1 LEGLPPRLR
10 WFILRVAT
18 AGSLAVA
25 AVVLLEPG
33 RWDRAAWPGL
43 AALLVLTA
51 ASELVGLRLPHRDAV
66 EMINLF
72 EGMVVV
78 NIALLPPGQA
88 VAVSLAG
95 FLAAQLCQR
104 RAPVKIAF
112 NLGMYGLALAPAI
125 GLYHLIAGDT
135 GLLGGRG
142 MAAMAAGVAAFTLV
156 NLLLMSQ
163 LLAVLEDRPAWEMVQ
178 ESSKLSVLTY
188 LGNSAVGLI
197 AVVLYLR
204 EPVAL
209 PAVLL
214 PAATLWL
221 AYRATERQIAE
232 RDRFQHLY
240 EVGQAFA
247 SSLVLEEVLPNVLP
261 KVARLFGAEE
271 AHLLFAQGTSQPF
284 GAIHGPGGFRFG
296 PAGEAD
302 LAALRLLERRPGMPD
317 AHAAGLPELQRARM
331 RRRYPTGVPGEGPG
345 PVVGRPGQA
354 PAGWREVLVAPL
366 VAQGRHLGVIVLG
379 NLDRPGTRVTGGMKL
394 GRQDLQLL
402 SPLASGL
409 AVTLGNATQVAQIK
423 EEKSTLEQIL
433 GLSSDGILLLDGK
446 GRVRVWNQAMERITG
461 VPAEEAVGLAYNE
474 WLAGLDHDGKPV
486 RLEDLL
492 AAATPANPRASCEVQ
507 VRTSE
512 GLERWLR
519 CNHSLL
525 YEGGEWTTDVVIVHD
540 VTRIR
545 QAERAKTDF
554 VATVSHELRTP
565 ITPIKGYVEILQA
578 RGPNLTEDKRQDMLR
593 IIAERADHL
602 ARLVEDLLLAS
613 RISSGPSGSAVVGM
627 QRECTDLTEAAR
639 RAAADWLRGPDSR
652 LELDLPDGPLEVFAD
667 PLRLVQVL
675 ANLISNAHKYSPAT
689 QPVRLRVWR
698 DDGWAK
704 AAVADR
710 GRGIPRDEL
719 DRVFE
724 KFHRVEDPMTM
735 TTGGTGLGL
744 YIARELARAM
754 GGEIEASS
762 APRRGST
769 FTVRLPLARRP
780 DAAEDPGAG
789 GRDRAEDGP
798 AGGSGAR
805 RAADPL
811 CRCS

>member
-1 LEGLPPRLR
+1 VGGLPPRLR
-10 WFILRVAT
+10 WFIVRVAT
-18 AGSLAVA
+18 VGFLAAV

-33 RWDRAAWPGL
+33 GRDRSVWPRL
-43 AALLVLTA
+43 AVLLVLTA
-51 ASELVGLRLPHRDAV
+51 ASEVAGLRLPHRGAL
-66 EMINLF
+66 EMLNLY
-72 EGMVVV
+72 EGMVVA
-78 NIALLPPGQA
+78 NIALLPAGQA
-88 VAVSLAG
+88 IAVSLAG
-95 FLAAQLCQR
+95 LLVAQVVQR
-104 RAPVKIAF
+104 RAPVKAVF
-112 NLGMYGLALAPAI
+112 NLGMYGAALAPAI
-125 GLYHLIAGDT
+125 GLYHLVAADA
-135 GLLGGRG
+135 GLLGVRG
-142 MAAMAAGVAAFTLV
+142 MTAMALGVAVFALV
-156 NLLLMSQ
+156 NLLLISQ
-163 LLAVLEDRPAWEMVQ
+163 LLAVLEDRPVWDVVQ
-178 ESSKLSVLTY
+178 ESSKLSILIF

-197 AVVLYLR
+197 GVVLYLR

-221 AYRATERQIAE
+221 AYRSAERQMQE
-232 RDRFQHLY
+232 RDRFQHQY

-261 KVARLFGAEE
+261 KVARLFGAAE
-271 AHLLFAQGTSQPF
+271 AHLLFAQGTSRPF
-284 GAIHGPGGFRFG
+284 GAIHGPEGFRFG
-296 PAGEAD
+296 PAGHAD
-302 LAALRLLERRPGMPD
+302 LAALGLL
-317 AHAAGLPELQRARM
+317 
-331 RRRYPTGVPGEGPG
+331 GEATG

-354 PAGWREVLVAPL
+354 PAGWRELLVAPL

-379 NLDRPGTRVTGGMKL
+379 NLDGPEAGAGAGMRL

-461 VPAEEAVGLAYNE
+461 VPADEAVGLAYNE
-474 WLAGLDHDGKPV
+474 WLAGLDHDGKLI

-492 AAATPANPRASCEVQ
+492 AAASPASPRASCEVQ
-507 VRTSE
+507 IRTSE

-578 RGPNLTEDKRQDMLR
+578 RGPNLSEDKRQDMLR
-593 IIAERADHL
+593 IIAERAEHL

-613 RISSGPSGSAVVGM
+613 RISSEPGGSAVVGM
-627 QRECTDLTEAAR
+627 QRECTDLADAAR

-652 LELDLPDGPLEVFAD
+652 LELELPDGPLEVDAD

-675 ANLISNAHKYSPAT
+675 ANLISNAHKYSPT
-689 QPVRLRVWR
+689 EQPVRLRVWR
-698 DDGWAK
+698 DNGWAK

-710 GRGIPRDEL
+710 GRGIPREEL

-769 FTVRLPLARRP
+769 FTVRLPMARRA
-780 DAAEDPGAG
+780 DGGEDPGPG
-789 GRDRAEDGP
+789 GRDRSDDGQQASP
-798 AGGSGAR
+798 RAR
-805 RAADPL
+805 RAPDPL

>member
-1 LEGLPPRLR
+1 MGGLPPRLR
-10 WFILRVAT
+10 WFIVPVAA
-18 AGSLAVA
+18 AGVLAAV
-25 AVVLLEPG
+25 AVVLLEP
-33 RWDRAAWPGL
+33 
-43 AALLVLTA
+43 AALA
-51 ASELVGLRLPHRDAV
+51 VG
-66 EMINLF
+66 
-72 EGMVVV
+72 
-78 NIALLPPGQA
+78 
-88 VAVSLAG
+88 VAV
-95 FLAAQLCQR
+95 
-104 RAPVKIAF
+104 
-112 NLGMYGLALAPAI
+112 
-125 GLYHLIAGDT
+125 
-135 GLLGGRG
+135 
-142 MAAMAAGVAAFTLV
+142 FTLV
-156 NLLLMSQ
+156 NLLLISQ
-163 LLAVLEDRPAWEMVQ
+163 LLALLEDRPVWEVVQ
-178 ESSKLSVLTY
+178 ESSKLSTLTF
-188 LGNSAVGLI
+188 LGNAAVGLI
-197 AVVLYLR
+197 GVVLYLR

-221 AYRATERQIAE
+221 ANRLTERQLRE
-232 RDRFQHLY
+232 RDQFQHLY

-247 SSLVLEEVLPNVLP
+247 SSLVLEEALPNVLP

-271 AHLLFAQGTSQPF
+271 AHLLFTQGTSRPF
-284 GAIHGPGGFRFG
+284 GAIHGPDGFRFG
-296 PAGEAD
+296 PAEHAD
-302 LAALRLLERRPGMPD
+302 LVALGLLGD
-317 AHAAGLPELQRARM
+317 SAD
-331 RRRYPTGVPGEGPG
+331 
-345 PVVGRPGQA
+345 PVVARAGQA
-354 PAGWREVLVAPL
+354 PDGWRELLVAPL

-379 NLDRPGTRVTGGMKL
+379 NLSRPDAGTGAGMRL

-433 GLSSDGILLLDGK
+433 GLSSDGILLLDGT

-461 VPAEEAVGLAYNE
+461 VAAEDAVGLAYNE
-474 WLAGLDHDGKPV
+474 WLAGLDHDGKLV

-492 AAATPANPRASCEVQ
+492 AAASPAEPRLASSEVQ
-507 VRTSE
+507 IRTSE

-525 YEGGEWTTDVVIVHD
+525 YEGEEWTTDVVIVHD

-578 RGPNLTEDKRQDMLR
+578 RGPNLSEDRRQDMLR

-613 RISSGPSGSAVVGM
+613 RISSEPGGSAVVDM
-627 QRECTDLTEAAR
+627 QRECTDLAEAVR
-639 RAAADWLRGPDSR
+639 RAAADWLRGPQSR
-652 LELDLPDGPLEVFAD
+652 LELELPEGPLEVDAD

-675 ANLISNAHKYSPAT
+675 ANLISNAHKYSPAE

-698 DDGWAK
+698 DNGWAK

-710 GRGIPRDEL
+710 GRGIPREEL

-735 TTGGTGLGL
+735 TTSGTGLGL
-744 YIARELARAM
+744 YIARELTRAM
-754 GGEIEASS
+754 GGEVEANS

-780 DAAEDPGAG
+780 DGGDDPGSG
-789 GRDRAEDGP
+789 GRDRADDGQQ
-798 AGGSGAR
+798 AGPRAR
-805 RAADPL
+805 RAPDPL
-811 CRCS
+811 SRSS

>member
-1 LEGLPPRLR
+1 VGGLPPRLR
-10 WFILRVAT
+10 WFIALVAT
-18 AGSLAVA
+18 AGFLAVV
-25 AVVLLEPG
+25 AVVLLDPG
-33 RWDRAAWPGL
+33 TWDRSVWPRL

-51 ASELVGLRLPHRDAV
+51 ASEVGGLRLPHRGAL
-66 EMINLF
+66 EMLTLY

-78 NIALLPPGQA
+78 NIALLPAGQA
-88 VAVSLAG
+88 IAVSLAG
-95 FLAAQLCQR
+95 LLLAQVLQR
-104 RAPVKIAF
+104 RAPVKAVF
-112 NLGMYGLALAPAI
+112 NLGMYATALAPAI
-125 GLYHLIAGDT
+125 GLYHLVAGEA
-135 GLLGGRG
+135 GLLGARG
-142 MAAMAAGVAAFTLV
+142 LAAIAVGVAVFALV
-156 NLLLMSQ
+156 NLLLISQ
-163 LLAVLEDRPAWEMVQ
+163 LLALLEDRPVWEVVQ
-178 ESSKLSVLTY
+178 ESSKLSTLIF

-197 AVVLYLR
+197 GVVVYLR
-204 EPVAL
+204 APVVL
-209 PAVLL
+209 PAVGL
-214 PAATLWL
+214 PVVTLWL
-221 AYRATERQIAE
+221 AYRSAGREMQE

-271 AHLLFAQGTSQPF
+271 AHLLFAQGPGRPF
-284 GAIHGPGGFRFG
+284 GAIHGPRGFRFG
-296 PAGEAD
+296 PAGDAD
-302 LAALRLLERRPGMPD
+302 LAALRLL
-317 AHAAGLPELQRARM
+317 
-331 RRRYPTGVPGEGPG
+331 GESMS
-345 PVVGRPGQA
+345 PVVGVAGGA
-354 PAGWREVLVAPL
+354 PSGWREVLVAPL

-379 NLDRPGTRVTGGMKL
+379 NLNGRGRPRPEGITGMRL

-423 EEKSTLEQIL
+423 AEKSTLEQIL

-461 VPAEEAVGLAYNE
+461 VAAEEAVGLAYNE
-474 WLAGLDHDGKPV
+474 WLAGPDHDGRLV

-492 AAATPANPRASCEVQ
+492 AETGPGNPRASCEVR

-545 QAERAKTDF
+545 QTERAKADF

-565 ITPIKGYVEILQA
+565 ITPIKGYVELLQA
-578 RGPNLTEDKRQDMLR
+578 RGARMTEEKRQDMLK
-593 IIAERADHL
+593 IIAERAEHL

-613 RISSGPSGSAVVGM
+613 RISSERGGSAVPGLR
-627 QRECTDLTEAAR
+627 RECTDLADAAR
-639 RAAADWLRGPDSR
+639 RAATDWLRRPDSR
-652 LELDLPDGPLEVFAD
+652 LELELPDRPLEVDAD

-675 ANLISNAHKYSPAT
+675 DNLLSNAHKYSPADR
-689 QPVRLRVWR
+689 PVRLRVWR

-704 AAVADR
+704 AAVVDR
-710 GRGIPRDEL
+710 GRGIPREEL
-719 DRVFE
+719 DRIFE

-744 YIARELARAM
+744 YIARELTRAM
-754 GGEIEASS
+754 GGEIEAAS
-762 APRRGST
+762 APRRGAT
-769 FTVRLPLARRP
+769 FTVRLPLATAHEP
-780 DAAEDPGAG
+780 PPQPHTDEHSAAAKPG
-789 GRDRAEDGP
+789 RTRAT
-798 AGGSGAR
+798 
-805 RAADPL
+805 DPL
-811 CRCS
+811 VRSS

>member
-1 LEGLPPRLR
+1 MTLRGLPPRLR
-10 WFILRVAT
+10 WFIVLVAT
-18 AGSLAVA
+18 AGLLASV

-33 RWDRAAWPGL
+33 SWDRSVWPRL

-51 ASELVGLRLPHRDAV
+51 ASEIAGLRLPHRGAL
-66 EMINLF
+66 EMLNLY
-72 EGMVVV
+72 EGMVVA
-78 NIALLPPGQA
+78 NIALLPAGQA
-88 VAVSLAG
+88 IAVSLG
-95 FLAAQLCQR
+95 GLLVAQVVQR
-104 RAPVKIAF
+104 RAPVKAVF
-112 NLGMYGLALAPAI
+112 NLGMYAVALAPAI
-125 GLYHLIAGDT
+125 GVYHLVAG
-135 GLLGGRG
+135 GSGPLGGRA
-142 MAAMAAGVAAFTLV
+142 MVAMAVGVGVFTLV
-156 NLLLMSQ
+156 NLLLISK
-163 LLAVLEDRPAWEMVQ
+163 LLAVLEDRPVRDVVQ
-178 ESSKLSVLTY
+178 ESSKLSTLTF

-197 AVVLYLR
+197 GVVLYLR
-204 EPVAL
+204 EPMAL

-221 AYRATERQIAE
+221 AYRLAERQMRE
-232 RDRFQHLY
+232 RDQFQHLY

-271 AHLLFAQGTSQPF
+271 AHLLFAQGAGRPF
-284 GAIHGPGGFRFG
+284 GAIHGPDGFRFG
-296 PAGEAD
+296 PADPAD
-302 LAALRLLERRPGMPD
+302 LAALALL
-317 AHAAGLPELQRARM
+317 
-331 RRRYPTGVPGEGPG
+331 GEGNG
-345 PVVGRPGQA
+345 PVVGRLGQA
-354 PAGWREVLVAPL
+354 PDGWRELLVAPL

-379 NLDRPGTRVTGGMKL
+379 NLRDDRRAEAGAGMRL

-461 VPAEEAVGLAYNE
+461 VPDDDAVGLPYNE
-474 WLAGLDHDGKPV
+474 LLAGLDHDGKLV

-492 AAATPANPRASCEVQ
+492 AAATPAGPRASAEVQ
-507 VRTSE
+507 IRTSE

-578 RGPNLTEDKRQDMLR
+578 RGPNLSEDKRQDMLR
-593 IIAERADHL
+593 IVAERADHL

-613 RISSGPSGSAVVGM
+613 RISSEPGGSAVVGM
-627 QRECTDLTEAAR
+627 QRECTDLAEAAR
-639 RAAADWLRGPDSR
+639 RAAADWLRGPESR
-652 LELDLPDGPLEVFAD
+652 LELELPPGPLEVDAD

-675 ANLISNAHKYSPAT
+675 ANLISNAHKYSPT
-689 QPVRLRVWR
+689 DQEVRLRVWR
-698 DDGWAK
+698 DNGWAM

-710 GRGIPRDEL
+710 GRGIPREEL

-744 YIARELARAM
+744 YIARELTRAM
-754 GGEIEASS
+754 GGEIETTS

-769 FTVRLPLARRP
+769 FTVRLPMARSP
-780 DAAEDPGAG
+780 EGGEDAGAG
-789 GRDRAEDGP
+789 GRDRGDDTQPPGTR
-798 AGGSGAR
+798 AR

>member
-1 LEGLPPRLR
+1 MTLRGLPPRLR
-10 WFILRVAT
+10 WFIVLVAT
-18 AGSLAVA
+18 AGLLASV

-33 RWDRAAWPGL
+33 SWDRSVWPRL

-51 ASELVGLRLPHRDAV
+51 ASEIAGLRLPHRGAL
-66 EMINLF
+66 EMLNLY
-72 EGMVVV
+72 EGMVVA
-78 NIALLPPGQA
+78 NIALLPAGQA
-88 VAVSLAG
+88 IAVSLG
-95 FLAAQLCQR
+95 GLLVAQVVQR
-104 RAPVKIAF
+104 RAPVKAVF
-112 NLGMYGLALAPAI
+112 NLGMYAIALAPAI
-125 GLYHLIAGDT
+125 GVYHLVARDSGP
-135 GLLGGRG
+135 LGGRA
-142 MAAMAAGVAAFTLV
+142 MVAMAVGVAVFTLV
-156 NLLLMSQ
+156 NLLLISK
-163 LLAVLEDRPAWEMVQ
+163 LLAVLEDRPVRDVVQ
-178 ESSKLSVLTY
+178 ESSKLSTLTF

-197 AVVLYLR
+197 GVVLYLR
-204 EPVAL
+204 EPMAL

-221 AYRATERQIAE
+221 AYRLAERQMRE
-232 RDRFQHLY
+232 RDQFQHLY

-261 KVARLFGAEE
+261 RVARLFGAEE
-271 AHLLFAQGTSQPF
+271 AHLLFAQGAGRPF
-284 GAIHGPGGFRFG
+284 GAIHGPDGFRFG
-296 PAGEAD
+296 PADPAD
-302 LAALRLLERRPGMPD
+302 LAALALL
-317 AHAAGLPELQRARM
+317 
-331 RRRYPTGVPGEGPG
+331 GEGNG

-354 PAGWREVLVAPL
+354 PDGWRELLVAPL

-379 NLDRPGTRVTGGMKL
+379 NLRSERHAEAGAGMRL

-461 VPAEEAVGLAYNE
+461 VPADDAAGLPYNE
-474 WLAGLDHDGKPV
+474 LLAGLDHDGKLV

-492 AAATPANPRASCEVQ
+492 AAATPAGPRASAEVQ
-507 VRTSE
+507 IRTSE

-525 YEGGEWTTDVVIVHD
+525 YEGGDWTTDVVIVHD

-578 RGPNLTEDKRQDMLR
+578 RGPNLSEDKRQDMLR
-593 IIAERADHL
+593 IVAERADHL

-613 RISSGPSGSAVVGM
+613 RISSEPGGSAVVGM
-627 QRECTDLTEAAR
+627 QRECTDLAEAAR

-652 LELDLPDGPLEVFAD
+652 LELELPPGPLEVDAD

-675 ANLISNAHKYSPAT
+675 ANLISNAHKYSPT
-689 QPVRLRVWR
+689 DQEVRLRVWR
-698 DDGWAK
+698 DNGWAM

-710 GRGIPRDEL
+710 GRGIPREEL

-744 YIARELARAM
+744 YIARELTRAM
-754 GGEIEASS
+754 GGEIEATS

-769 FTVRLPLARRP
+769 FTVRLPMARSREGGD
-780 DAAEDPGAG
+780 DAGAG
-789 GRDRAEDGP
+789 GRDRGDDTQP
-798 AGGSGAR
+798 PKTRAR

>member
-1 LEGLPPRLR
+1 MRGLPPRLR
-10 WFILRVAT
+10 WFIVLVAT
-18 AGSLAVA
+18 AGLLASV

-33 RWDRAAWPGL
+33 SWDRSVWPRL

-51 ASELVGLRLPHRDAV
+51 ASEIAGLRLPHRGAL
-66 EMINLF
+66 EMLNLY
-72 EGMVVV
+72 EGMVVA
-78 NIALLPPGQA
+78 NIALLPAGQA
-88 VAVSLAG
+88 IAVSLG
-95 FLAAQLCQR
+95 GLLVAQVVQR
-104 RAPVKIAF
+104 RAPVKAVF
-112 NLGMYGLALAPAI
+112 NLGMYAVALAPAI
-125 GLYHLIAGDT
+125 GVYHLVAG
-135 GLLGGRG
+135 GSGPLGGRA
-142 MAAMAAGVAAFTLV
+142 MVAMAVGVGVFTLV
-156 NLLLMSQ
+156 NLLLISK
-163 LLAVLEDRPAWEMVQ
+163 LLAVLEDRPVRDVVQ
-178 ESSKLSVLTY
+178 ESSKLSTLTF

-197 AVVLYLR
+197 GVVLYLR
-204 EPVAL
+204 EPMAL

-221 AYRATERQIAE
+221 AYRLAERQMRE
-232 RDRFQHLY
+232 RDQFQHLY

-271 AHLLFAQGTSQPF
+271 AHLLFAQGAGRPF
-284 GAIHGPGGFRFG
+284 GAIHGPDGFRFG
-296 PAGEAD
+296 PADPAA
-302 LAALRLLERRPGMPD
+302 LAALALL
-317 AHAAGLPELQRARM
+317 
-331 RRRYPTGVPGEGPG
+331 GEGNG

-354 PAGWREVLVAPL
+354 PDGWRELLVAPL

-379 NLDRPGTRVTGGMKL
+379 NLRNDRRAEAGAGMRL

-461 VPAEEAVGLAYNE
+461 VPDDDAVGLPYNE
-474 WLAGLDHDGKPV
+474 LLAGLDHDGKLV

-492 AAATPANPRASCEVQ
+492 AAATPAGPRASAEVQ
-507 VRTSE
+507 IRTSE

-525 YEGGEWTTDVVIVHD
+525 YEGGDWTTDVVIVHD

-578 RGPNLTEDKRQDMLR
+578 RGPNLSEDKRQDMLR
-593 IIAERADHL
+593 IVAERADHL

-613 RISSGPSGSAVVGM
+613 RISSEPGGSAVVGM
-627 QRECTDLTEAAR
+627 QRECTDLAEAAR
-639 RAAADWLRGPDSR
+639 RAAADWLRGPESR
-652 LELDLPDGPLEVFAD
+652 LELELPPGPLEVDAD

-675 ANLISNAHKYSPAT
+675 ANLISNAHKYSPT
-689 QPVRLRVWR
+689 DQEVRLRVWR
-698 DDGWAK
+698 DNGWAM

-710 GRGIPRDEL
+710 GRGIPREEL

-744 YIARELARAM
+744 YIARELTRAM
-754 GGEIEASS
+754 GGEIETTS

-769 FTVRLPLARRP
+769 FTVRLPMARSP
-780 DAAEDPGAG
+780 EGGEDAGAG
-789 GRDRAEDGP
+789 GRDRGDDTQPPGTR
-798 AGGSGAR
+798 AR

>member
-1 LEGLPPRLR
+1 LGGLPPRLR
-10 WFILRVAT
+10 WFIALVAT
-18 AGSLAVA
+18 AGFLAVV
-25 AVVLLEPG
+25 AVVLLDPG
-33 RWDRAAWPGL
+33 RWDRTVWPRL
-43 AALLVLTA
+43 AVLLVLTA
-51 ASELVGLRLPHRDAV
+51 ASEVGGLRLPHRGAL
-66 EMINLF
+66 EMLTLY

-78 NIALLPPGQA
+78 NIALLPAGQA
-88 VAVSLAG
+88 IAVSLAG
-95 FLAAQLCQR
+95 LLAAQVAQR
-104 RAPVKIAF
+104 RAPVKAVF
-112 NLGMYGLALAPAI
+112 NLGMYATALAPAI
-125 GLYHLIAGDT
+125 GLYHLVAGQA
-135 GLLGGRG
+135 GLLGARG
-142 MAAMAAGVAAFTLV
+142 LAAIAVGVAVFALV
-156 NLLLMSQ
+156 NLVLISQ
-163 LLAVLEDRPAWEMVQ
+163 LLALLEDRPTWEVVQ
-178 ESSKLSVLTY
+178 ESSKLSTLIF

-197 AVVLYLR
+197 GVVCYLR
-204 EPVAL
+204 EPLVL
-209 PAVLL
+209 PAVGL
-214 PAATLWL
+214 PVVTLWL
-221 AYRATERQIAE
+221 AYRSAGREMQE

-271 AHLLFAQGTSQPF
+271 AHLLFAQGQGGAF
-284 GAIHGPGGFRFG
+284 GAIQSPQGFRFG
-296 PAGEAD
+296 PTGDAD
-302 LAALRLLERRPGMPD
+302 LAALRLLGD
-317 AHAAGLPELQRARM
+317 S
-331 RRRYPTGVPGEGPG
+331 VS
-345 PVVGRPGQA
+345 PVVGVAGQA

-379 NLDRPGTRVTGGMKL
+379 NLDGQAEATATGMRL

-423 EEKSTLEQIL
+423 AEKSTLEQIL

-474 WLAGLDHDGKPV
+474 WLAGPGHDGRLV

-492 AAATPANPRASCEVQ
+492 AEAGPDHPRASCEVR
-507 VRTSE
+507 VRTAE

-545 QAERAKTDF
+545 QTERAKADF

-565 ITPIKGYVEILQA
+565 ITPIKGYVELLQA
-578 RGPNLTEDKRQDMLR
+578 RGPRMTEEKRQDMLK
-593 IIAERADHL
+593 IIAERAEHL

-613 RISSGPSGSAVVGM
+613 RISSERGGSAVPGLR
-627 QRECTDLTEAAR
+627 RECTDLADAAR
-639 RAAADWLRGPDSR
+639 RAATDWLRRPDSR
-652 LELDLPDGPLEVFAD
+652 LEVELPDRPLEVDAD

-675 ANLISNAHKYSPAT
+675 DNLLSNAHKYSPPDRT
-689 QPVRLRVWR
+689 VRLRVWR

-719 DRVFE
+719 DRIFE

-744 YIARELARAM
+744 YIARELTRAM
-754 GGEIEASS
+754 GGEVEAAS

-769 FTVRLPLARRP
+769 FTVRLPLATATEP
-780 DAAEDPGAG
+780 AGQPAPAAAERAGAG
-789 GRDRAEDGP
+789 AGERP
-798 AGGSGAR
+798 AGQRPGRAR
-805 RAADPL
+805 ADDPL

>member
-1 LEGLPPRLR
+1 MTLRGLPPRLR
-10 WFILRVAT
+10 WFIVLVAT
-18 AGSLAVA
+18 AGLLASV

-33 RWDRAAWPGL
+33 SWDRSVWPRL

-51 ASELVGLRLPHRDAV
+51 ASEIAGLRLPHRGAL
-66 EMINLF
+66 EMLNLY
-72 EGMVVV
+72 EGMVVA
-78 NIALLPPGQA
+78 NIALLPAGQA
-88 VAVSLAG
+88 IAVSLG
-95 FLAAQLCQR
+95 GLLVAQVVQR
-104 RAPVKIAF
+104 RAPVKAVF
-112 NLGMYGLALAPAI
+112 NLGMYAIALAPAI
-125 GLYHLIAGDT
+125 GVYHLVARGS
-135 GLLGGRG
+135 GPLGGRA
-142 MAAMAAGVAAFTLV
+142 MVAMAVGVAVFTLV
-156 NLLLMSQ
+156 NLLLISK
-163 LLAVLEDRPAWEMVQ
+163 LLAVLEDRPVRDVVQ
-178 ESSKLSVLTY
+178 ESSKLSTLTF

-197 AVVLYLR
+197 GVVLYLR
-204 EPVAL
+204 EPMAL

-221 AYRATERQIAE
+221 AYRLAERQMRE
-232 RDRFQHLY
+232 RDQFQHLY

-271 AHLLFAQGTSQPF
+271 AHLLFAQGAGRPF
-284 GAIHGPGGFRFG
+284 GAIHGPDGFRFG
-296 PAGEAD
+296 PADPAD
-302 LAALRLLERRPGMPD
+302 LAALALL
-317 AHAAGLPELQRARM
+317 
-331 RRRYPTGVPGEGPG
+331 GEGNG

-354 PAGWREVLVAPL
+354 PEGWRELLVAPL

-379 NLDRPGTRVTGGMKL
+379 NLRSDRHAEAGAGMRL

-461 VPAEEAVGLAYNE
+461 VPGDDAVGLPYNE
-474 WLAGLDHDGKPV
+474 LLAGLDHDGKLI

-492 AAATPANPRASCEVQ
+492 AAATPAGPRASAEVQ
-507 VRTSE
+507 IRTSE

-578 RGPNLTEDKRQDMLR
+578 RGPNLSEDKRQDMLR
-593 IIAERADHL
+593 IVAERADHL

-613 RISSGPSGSAVVGM
+613 RISSEPGGSAVVGM
-627 QRECTDLTEAAR
+627 QRECTDLAEAAR

-652 LELDLPDGPLEVFAD
+652 LELELPPGPLEVDAD

-675 ANLISNAHKYSPAT
+675 ANLISNAHKYSPT
-689 QPVRLRVWR
+689 DQEVRLRVWR
-698 DDGWAK
+698 DNGWAM

-710 GRGIPRDEL
+710 GRGIPREEL

-744 YIARELARAM
+744 YIARELTRAM
-754 GGEIEASS
+754 GGEIEATS

-769 FTVRLPLARRP
+769 FTVRLPMARSREGGE
-780 DAAEDPGAG
+780 DAGA
-789 GRDRAEDGP
+789 GRDRGDDTQPPGTR
-798 AGGSGAR
+798 AR

>member
-10 WFILRVAT
+10 WFILRVAA
-18 AGSLAVA
+18 AGFLAAAAVA
-25 AVVLLEPG
+25 LLEPG
-33 RWDRAAWPGL
+33 RWDRAAWPVL

-51 ASELVGLRLPHRDAV
+51 ASELVGLRLPHRDAI
-66 EMINLF
+66 EMLNLY
-72 EGMVVV
+72 EAMVVA
-78 NIALLPPGQA
+78 NIALLPAGQA
-88 VAVSLAG
+88 IAVSLAG
-95 FLAAQLCQR
+95 LLLAQVGQR
-104 RAPVKIAF
+104 RAPVKAVF
-112 NLGMYGLALAPAI
+112 NLGMYGAALAPAI
-125 GLYHLIAGDT
+125 GLYHLIAGDA
-135 GLLGGRG
+135 GLLGARG
-142 MAAMAAGVAAFTLV
+142 MAAMAAGVAVFTLV
-156 NLLLMSQ
+156 NLLLISQ
-163 LLAVLEDRPAWEMVQ
+163 LLAMLEDRPVWEVVQ
-178 ESSKLSVLTY
+178 QAVKLSTLTY

-197 AVVLYLR
+197 GVVLWLR

-209 PAVLL
+209 PVVLL

-221 AYRATERQIAE
+221 AYRSTERQMQE

-247 SSLVLEEVLPNVLP
+247 SSLVLEEVLPSVLP

-271 AHLLFAQGTSQPF
+271 AHLLFAHGAGQPF
-284 GAIHGPGGFRFG
+284 GAIHGPGGFRVG
-296 PAGEAD
+296 PAGQAD
-302 LAALRLLERRPGMPD
+302 LAALGLLGD
-317 AHAAGLPELQRARM
+317 G
-331 RRRYPTGVPGEGPG
+331 TG

-379 NLDRPGTRVTGGMKL
+379 NLDGPGTGAGMRL

-461 VPAEEAVGLAYNE
+461 VAADEAVGLPYNE
-474 WLAGLDHDGKPV
+474 WLAGLDHDGKLV

-492 AAATPANPRASCEVQ
+492 AAATPANPRASAEVQ
-507 VRTSE
+507 IHTSE

-540 VTRIR
+540 VTRLR

-578 RGPNLTEDKRQDMLR
+578 RGPNLTEEKRQDMLR

-613 RISSGPSGSAVVGM
+613 RISSEPGASAVVGM
-627 QRECTDLTEAAR
+627 RRECTDLTEAAR
-639 RAAADWLRGPDSR
+639 RAAADWLRAPDSR
-652 LELDLPDGPLEVFAD
+652 LELELPPGPLEVDAD

-675 ANLISNAHKYSPAT
+675 ANLISNAHKYSPAE

-698 DDGWAK
+698 DNGWAL

-710 GRGIPRDEL
+710 GRGIPREEL

-780 DAAEDPGAG
+780 DGAEDPGTA
-789 GRDRAEDGP
+789 GRDRPEDSP
-798 AGGSGAR
+798 SAGSRVR

-811 CRCS
+811 SRCS

>member
-1 LEGLPPRLR
+1 MTLRGLPPRLR
-10 WFILRVAT
+10 WFIVLVAT
-18 AGSLAVA
+18 AGLLASV

-33 RWDRAAWPGL
+33 SWDRSVWPRL

-51 ASELVGLRLPHRDAV
+51 ASEIAGLRLPHRGAL
-66 EMINLF
+66 EMLNLY
-72 EGMVVV
+72 EGMVVA
-78 NIALLPPGQA
+78 NIALLPAGQA
-88 VAVSLAG
+88 IAVSLG
-95 FLAAQLCQR
+95 GLLVAQVVQR
-104 RAPVKIAF
+104 RAPVKAVF
-112 NLGMYGLALAPAI
+112 NLGMYAIALAPAI
-125 GLYHLIAGDT
+125 GVYHLVARGS
-135 GLLGGRG
+135 GPLGGRA
-142 MAAMAAGVAAFTLV
+142 MVAMAVGVAVFTLV
-156 NLLLMSQ
+156 NLLLISK
-163 LLAVLEDRPAWEMVQ
+163 LLAVLEDRPVRDVVQ
-178 ESSKLSVLTY
+178 ESSKLSTLTF

-197 AVVLYLR
+197 GVVLYLR
-204 EPVAL
+204 EPMAV

-221 AYRATERQIAE
+221 AYRLAERQMRE
-232 RDRFQHLY
+232 RDQFQHLY

-271 AHLLFAQGTSQPF
+271 AHLLFAQGAGRPF
-284 GAIHGPGGFRFG
+284 GAIHGPDGFRFG
-296 PAGEAD
+296 PADPAD
-302 LAALRLLERRPGMPD
+302 LAALALL
-317 AHAAGLPELQRARM
+317 
-331 RRRYPTGVPGEGPG
+331 GEGNG

-354 PAGWREVLVAPL
+354 PEGWRELLVAPL

-379 NLDRPGTRVTGGMKL
+379 NLRSDRHAEAGAGMRL

-461 VPAEEAVGLAYNE
+461 VPGDDAVGLPYNE
-474 WLAGLDHDGKPV
+474 LLAGLDHDGKLI

-492 AAATPANPRASCEVQ
+492 AAATPAGPRASAEVQ
-507 VRTSE
+507 IRTSE

-578 RGPNLTEDKRQDMLR
+578 RGPNLSEDKRQDMLR
-593 IIAERADHL
+593 IVAERADHL

-613 RISSGPSGSAVVGM
+613 RISSEPGGSAVVGM
-627 QRECTDLTEAAR
+627 QRECTDLAEAAR
-639 RAAADWLRGPDSR
+639 RAAADWLRGPESR
-652 LELDLPDGPLEVFAD
+652 LELELPPGPLEVDAD

-675 ANLISNAHKYSPAT
+675 ANLISNAHKYSPT
-689 QPVRLRVWR
+689 DQEVRLRVWR
-698 DDGWAK
+698 DNGWAM

-710 GRGIPRDEL
+710 GRGIPREEL

-744 YIARELARAM
+744 YIARELTRAM
-754 GGEIEASS
+754 GGEIEATS

-769 FTVRLPLARRP
+769 FTVRLPMARGREGGE
-780 DAAEDPGAG
+780 DAGAG
-789 GRDRAEDGP
+789 GRDRSDDTQPPGTR
-798 AGGSGAR
+798 AR

>member
-1 LEGLPPRLR
+1 MTLRGLPPRLR
-10 WFILRVAT
+10 WFIVLVAT
-18 AGSLAVA
+18 AGLLASV

-33 RWDRAAWPGL
+33 SWDRSVWPRL

-51 ASELVGLRLPHRDAV
+51 ASEIAGLRLPHRGAL
-66 EMINLF
+66 EMLNLY
-72 EGMVVV
+72 EGMVVA
-78 NIALLPPGQA
+78 NIALLPAGQA
-88 VAVSLAG
+88 IAVSLG
-95 FLAAQLCQR
+95 GLLVAQVVQR
-104 RAPVKIAF
+104 RAPVKAVF
-112 NLGMYGLALAPAI
+112 NLGMYACALAPAI
-125 GLYHLIAGDT
+125 GLYHLVAGGA
-135 GLLGGRG
+135 GLLSARG
-142 MAAMAAGVAAFTLV
+142 MTAMAVGVATFALI
-156 NLLLMSQ
+156 NLLLISK
-163 LLAVLEDRPAWEMVQ
+163 LLAVLEDRPAWDVVQ
-178 ESSKLSVLTY
+178 ESSKLSILIF

-197 AVVLYLR
+197 GVVLWLR

-221 AYRATERQIAE
+221 AYRSAERQMQE

-261 KVARLFGAEE
+261 RVARLFGAEE
-271 AHLLFAQGTSQPF
+271 AHLLFAQGAGRPF
-284 GAIHGPGGFRFG
+284 GAIHGPDGFRFG
-296 PAGEAD
+296 PADPAD
-302 LAALRLLERRPGMPD
+302 LAALALLGQG
-317 AHAAGLPELQRARM
+317 A
-331 RRRYPTGVPGEGPG
+331 G

-354 PAGWREVLVAPL
+354 PDGWRELLVAPL

-379 NLDRPGTRVTGGMKL
+379 NLRRDRHAEAGAGMRL

-461 VPAEEAVGLAYNE
+461 VPADDAVGLPYNE
-474 WLAGLDHDGKPV
+474 LLAGLDHDGKLV

-492 AAATPANPRASCEVQ
+492 AAATPAGPRASAEVQ
-507 VRTSE
+507 IRTSE

-578 RGPNLTEDKRQDMLR
+578 RGPNLSEDKRQDMLR
-593 IIAERADHL
+593 IVAERADHL

-613 RISSGPSGSAVVGM
+613 RISSEPGGSAVVGM
-627 QRECTDLTEAAR
+627 QRECTDLAEAAR
-639 RAAADWLRGPDSR
+639 RAAADWLRGPESR
-652 LELDLPDGPLEVFAD
+652 LELELPPGPLEVDAD

-675 ANLISNAHKYSPAT
+675 ANLISNAHKYSPT
-689 QPVRLRVWR
+689 DQEVRLRVWR
-698 DDGWAK
+698 DNGWAM

-710 GRGIPRDEL
+710 GRGIPREEL

-744 YIARELARAM
+744 YIARELTRAM
-754 GGEIEASS
+754 GGEIETTS

-769 FTVRLPLARRP
+769 FTVRLPMARSREG
-780 DAAEDPGAG
+780 DENAGTG
-789 GRDRAEDGP
+789 GRERGDDAQPPVPR
-798 AGGSGAR
+798 AR

>member
-1 LEGLPPRLR
+1 MTLRGLPPRLR
-10 WFILRVAT
+10 WFIALVAT
-18 AGSLAVA
+18 AGFLASA
-25 AVVLLEPG
+25 AVVVLDPG
-33 RWDRAAWPGL
+33 GWDRSVWPTL
-43 AALLVLTA
+43 AVLLVLTA
-51 ASELVGLRLPHRDAV
+51 ASEVAGLRLPHRGAL
-66 EMINLF
+66 EMLNLY
-72 EGMVVV
+72 EGMVVA
-78 NIALLPPGQA
+78 NIALLPAGQA
-88 VAVSLAG
+88 IAVSLAG
-95 FLAAQLCQR
+95 LLAAQVVQR
-104 RAPVKIAF
+104 RAPVKAVF
-112 NLGMYGLALAPAI
+112 NLGMYATALAPAI
-125 GLYHLIAGDT
+125 GLYRLVAGDA
-135 GLLGGRG
+135 GLLGARG
-142 MAAMAAGVAAFTLV
+142 MTAMAVGVATFALV
-156 NLLLMSQ
+156 NLLLISQ
-163 LLAVLEDRPAWEMVQ
+163 LLAVLEDRPVWEVVQ
-178 ESSKLSVLTY
+178 ESSKLSTLIF

-197 AVVLYLR
+197 GVVLWLR
-204 EPVAL
+204 EPVDL

-221 AYRATERQIAE
+221 AYRSAERQMQE

-271 AHLLFAQGTSQPF
+271 AHLLFAQGGGRPF
-284 GAIHGPGGFRFG
+284 GAIHGREGFRFG
-296 PAGEAD
+296 PADPAE
-302 LAALRLLERRPGMPD
+302 LAALDLL
-317 AHAAGLPELQRARM
+317 
-331 RRRYPTGVPGEGPG
+331 GEGSG
-345 PVVGRPGQA
+345 PVVGRPGRA
-354 PAGWREVLVAPL
+354 PAGWRELLVAPL

-379 NLDRPGTRVTGGMKL
+379 NLDRPEGEAAGTGMRL

-461 VPAEEAVGLAYNE
+461 VPADEAVGLPYNE

-492 AAATPANPRASCEVQ
+492 AAASPAGPRASSEVQ
-507 VRTSE
+507 IRTSE

-578 RGPNLTEDKRQDMLR
+578 RGPNLSEDKRQDMLR
-593 IIAERADHL
+593 IVAERADHL

-613 RISSGPSGSAVVGM
+613 RISSEPGGTAVVGM
-627 QRECTDLTEAAR
+627 QRECTDLAEAAR

-652 LELDLPDGPLEVFAD
+652 LELELPPGPLEVDAD

-675 ANLISNAHKYSPAT
+675 ANLISNAHKYSPT
-689 QPVRLRVWR
+689 DQEVRLRVWR
-698 DDGWAK
+698 DNGWAM

-710 GRGIPRDEL
+710 GRGIPREEL

-744 YIARELARAM
+744 YIARELTRAM
-754 GGEIEASS
+754 GGEIEATS

-769 FTVRLPLARRP
+769 FTVRLPLRRRP
-780 DAAEDPGAG
+780 DGGDDP
-789 GRDRAEDGP
+789 GP
-798 AGGSGAR
+798 AGRERPDDGQPAGARPR

>member
-1 LEGLPPRLR
+1 
-10 WFILRVAT
+10 
-18 AGSLAVA
+18 
-25 AVVLLEPG
+25 
-33 RWDRAAWPGL
+33 
-43 AALLVLTA
+43 
-51 ASELVGLRLPHRDAV
+51 
-66 EMINLF
+66 
-72 EGMVVV
+72 
-78 NIALLPPGQA
+78 
-88 VAVSLAG
+88 
-95 FLAAQLCQR
+95 
-104 RAPVKIAF
+104 
-112 NLGMYGLALAPAI
+112 
-125 GLYHLIAGDT
+125 
-135 GLLGGRG
+135 
-142 MAAMAAGVAAFTLV
+142 
-156 NLLLMSQ
+156 
-163 LLAVLEDRPAWEMVQ
+163 VLEERPVRDVVQ
-178 ESSKLSVLTY
+178 ESSKLSTLTF

-197 AVVLYLR
+197 GVVLYLR
-204 EPVAL
+204 EPMAL

-221 AYRATERQIAE
+221 AYRLAERQMRE
-232 RDRFQHLY
+232 RDQFQHLY

-271 AHLLFAQGTSQPF
+271 AHLLFAQGAGRPF
-284 GAIHGPGGFRFG
+284 GAIHGPDGFRFG
-296 PAGEAD
+296 PADPAD
-302 LAALRLLERRPGMPD
+302 LAALALL
-317 AHAAGLPELQRARM
+317 
-331 RRRYPTGVPGEGPG
+331 GEGNG

-354 PAGWREVLVAPL
+354 PDGWRELLVAPL

-379 NLDRPGTRVTGGMKL
+379 NLRDDRRAEAGAGMRL

-461 VPAEEAVGLAYNE
+461 VPDDDAVGLPYNE
-474 WLAGLDHDGKPV
+474 LLAGLDHDGKLV

-492 AAATPANPRASCEVQ
+492 AAATPAGPRASAEVQ
-507 VRTSE
+507 IRTSE

-578 RGPNLTEDKRQDMLR
+578 RGPNLSEDKRQDMLR
-593 IIAERADHL
+593 IVAERADHL

-613 RISSGPSGSAVVGM
+613 RISSEPGGSAVVGM
-627 QRECTDLTEAAR
+627 QRECTDLAEAAR
-639 RAAADWLRGPDSR
+639 RAAADWLRGPESR
-652 LELDLPDGPLEVFAD
+652 LELELPPGPLEVDAD

-675 ANLISNAHKYSPAT
+675 ANLISNAHKYSPT
-689 QPVRLRVWR
+689 DQEVRLRVWR
-698 DDGWAK
+698 DNGWAM

-710 GRGIPRDEL
+710 GRGIPREEL

-744 YIARELARAM
+744 YIARELTRAM
-754 GGEIEASS
+754 GGEIEATS

-769 FTVRLPLARRP
+769 FTVRLPMARSLEGGE
-780 DAAEDPGAG
+780 DAGAG
-789 GRDRAEDGP
+789 GRDRGDDTQPPGTR
-798 AGGSGAR
+798 AR

>member
-1 LEGLPPRLR
+1 MTLRELPPRLR
-10 WFILRVAT
+10 WFIALVVVA
-18 AGSLAVA
+18 GLLAAV
-25 AVVLLEPG
+25 AVVLLDPG
-33 RWDRAAWPGL
+33 SWDRSVWPRL
-43 AALLVLTA
+43 ATLLVLTA
-51 ASELVGLRLPHRDAV
+51 VSEVAGLRLPRGGTFEAL
-66 EMINLF
+66 NLY
-72 EGMVVV
+72 EGMVVA
-78 NIALLPPGQA
+78 NIALLPAGQA
-88 VAVSLAG
+88 IAVSLAG
-95 FLAAQLCQR
+95 LLLAQVGQR
-104 RAPVKIAF
+104 RAPVKAVF
-112 NLGMYGLALAPAI
+112 NLGMYGAALAPAI
-125 GLYHLIAGDT
+125 GLYHLVAGDA
-135 GLLGGRG
+135 GLLGTRG
-142 MAAMAAGVAAFTLV
+142 MAAMAAGVAVFTLV
-156 NLLLMSQ
+156 NLLLISQ
-163 LLAVLEDRPAWEMVQ
+163 LLAVLEDRPVWEVVQ
-178 ESSKLSVLTY
+178 EAAKLSTLTY

-197 AVVLYLR
+197 GVVLYLR

-221 AYRATERQIAE
+221 AYRSTERQMQE

-271 AHLLFAQGTSQPF
+271 AHLLFAHGAGQPF

-296 PAGEAD
+296 PAGQAD
-302 LAALRLLERRPGMPD
+302 LAALGLLERRSGMPD
-317 AHAAGLPELQRARM
+317 ARAEGLPNVHGSRM
-331 RRRYPTGVPGEGPG
+331 RRRDPTGVPGDGTG

-354 PAGWREVLVAPL
+354 PVGWREVLVAPL

-379 NLDRPGTRVTGGMKL
+379 NLDRPGTGAGMRL

-461 VPAEEAVGLAYNE
+461 VAADEAVGLPYNE
-474 WLAGLDHDGKPV
+474 WLAGRDHDGKLV

-492 AAATPANPRASCEVQ
+492 AAATPANPRASTEVQ
-507 VRTSE
+507 IRTSE

-578 RGPNLTEDKRQDMLR
+578 RGPNLAEDKRQDMLR

-613 RISSGPSGSAVVGM
+613 RISSEPGASAVVGM
-627 QRECTDLTEAAR
+627 RRECTDLTEAAR
-639 RAAADWLRGPDSR
+639 RAAADWLRAPDSR
-652 LELDLPDGPLEVFAD
+652 LELELPSGPLEVDAD

-675 ANLISNAHKYSPAT
+675 ANLISNAHKYSPAE

-698 DDGWAK
+698 DNGWAL

-710 GRGIPRDEL
+710 GRGIPREEL

-769 FTVRLPLARRP
+769 FTVRLPLARRL
-780 DAAEDPGAG
+780 DGVEDPGAG
-789 GRDRAEDGP
+789 RDRPDDSP
-798 AGGSGAR
+798 ALASRPR

-811 CRCS
+811 SRCS

>member
-1 LEGLPPRLR
+1 
-10 WFILRVAT
+10 
-18 AGSLAVA
+18 
-25 AVVLLEPG
+25 
-33 RWDRAAWPGL
+33 
-43 AALLVLTA
+43 
-51 ASELVGLRLPHRDAV
+51 
-66 EMINLF
+66 M
-72 EGMVVV
+72 
-78 NIALLPPGQA
+78 
-88 VAVSLAG
+88 
-95 FLAAQLCQR
+95 
-104 RAPVKIAF
+104 
-112 NLGMYGLALAPAI
+112 
-125 GLYHLIAGDT
+125 
-135 GLLGGRG
+135 
-142 MAAMAAGVAAFTLV
+142 
-156 NLLLMSQ
+156 
-163 LLAVLEDRPAWEMVQ
+163 
-178 ESSKLSVLTY
+178 
-188 LGNSAVGLI
+188 
-197 AVVLYLR
+197 
-204 EPVAL
+204 AL

-221 AYRATERQIAE
+221 AYRSAERQMQE

-271 AHLLFAQGTSQPF
+271 AHLLFAQGAGRPF
-284 GAIHGPGGFRFG
+284 GAIHGPDGFRFG
-296 PAGEAD
+296 PADPAD
-302 LAALRLLERRPGMPD
+302 LAALALL
-317 AHAAGLPELQRARM
+317 
-331 RRRYPTGVPGEGPG
+331 GEGTG

-354 PAGWREVLVAPL
+354 PDGWRELLVAPL

-379 NLDRPGTRVTGGMKL
+379 NLRRDRHAEAGAGMRL

-461 VPAEEAVGLAYNE
+461 VPADDAVGLPYNE
-474 WLAGLDHDGKPV
+474 LLAGLDHDGKLV

-492 AAATPANPRASCEVQ
+492 AAATPAGPRASAEVQ
-507 VRTSE
+507 IRTSE

-578 RGPNLTEDKRQDMLR
+578 RGPNLSEDKRQDMLR
-593 IIAERADHL
+593 IVAERADHL

-613 RISSGPSGSAVVGM
+613 RISSEPGGSAVVGM
-627 QRECTDLTEAAR
+627 QRECTDLAEAAR
-639 RAAADWLRGPDSR
+639 RAAADWLRGPESR
-652 LELDLPDGPLEVFAD
+652 LELELPPGPLEVDAD

-675 ANLISNAHKYSPAT
+675 ANLISNAHKYSPT
-689 QPVRLRVWR
+689 DQEVRLRVWR
-698 DDGWAK
+698 DNGWAM

-710 GRGIPRDEL
+710 GRGIPREEL

-744 YIARELARAM
+744 YIARELTRAM
-754 GGEIEASS
+754 GGEIEATS

-769 FTVRLPLARRP
+769 FTVRLPMARSREGGE
-780 DAAEDPGAG
+780 DAGTG
-789 GRDRAEDGP
+789 GRDRGDDTQPPGDQGTAGP
-798 AGGSGAR
+798 RPPLPLLLALSLPGAVVHNPRVDRAGGERGATAVAYAVMVAILALLLVGGVMVLSGSVGTALTDTGPSAWPTRAAAAAAAGGGERRGRRGRRRQAAGHDHHPARGRPRRPPAPERGRRLLAGQAAEAGRGHLLEALQPGRQQLGPLVGQPVGAAAVVGRQGLDQPLVLEPGQGAVQGAR
-805 RAADPL
+805 AERAPPRTAGCPWSW
-811 CRCS
+811 RSRAWGRRPGSTSPATTGR

>member
-1 LEGLPPRLR
+1 MTLRELPPRLR
-10 WFILRVAT
+10 WFIVLVAV
-18 AGSLAVA
+18 AGLLAAA
-25 AVVLLEPG
+25 AVVLLDPG
-33 RWDRAAWPGL
+33 GWDRSVWPRL

-51 ASELVGLRLPHRDAV
+51 ISEVAGLRLPRGGTFEAL
-66 EMINLF
+66 NLY
-72 EGMVVV
+72 EGMVVA
-78 NIALLPPGQA
+78 NIALLPAGQA
-88 VAVSLAG
+88 IAVSLAG
-95 FLAAQLCQR
+95 LLLAQVGQR
-104 RAPVKIAF
+104 RAPVKAVF
-112 NLGMYGLALAPAI
+112 NLGMYGAALAPAI
-125 GLYHLIAGDT
+125 GLYHLVAGDA

-142 MAAMAAGVAAFTLV
+142 MAAMAAGVAVFTLV
-156 NLLLMSQ
+156 NLLLISQ
-163 LLAVLEDRPAWEMVQ
+163 LLAVLEDRPVWEVVQ
-178 ESSKLSVLTY
+178 EAAKLSTLTY
-188 LGNSAVGLI
+188 LGNSAVGVI
-197 AVVLYLR
+197 GVVLYLR

-221 AYRATERQIAE
+221 AYRSTERQMQE

-271 AHLLFAQGTSQPF
+271 AHLLFAHGAGQPF
-284 GAIHGPGGFRFG
+284 GAIHGPDGFRFG
-296 PAGEAD
+296 PAGDAD
-302 LAALRLLERRPGMPD
+302 LAALGLLGDGR
-317 AHAAGLPELQRARM
+317 
-331 RRRYPTGVPGEGPG
+331 G

-379 NLDRPGTRVTGGMKL
+379 NLDRPGSGAGMRL

-461 VPAEEAVGLAYNE
+461 VPADEAVGLPYNE

-492 AAATPANPRASCEVQ
+492 AASTPANPRASSEVQ
-507 VRTSE
+507 IRTSE

-613 RISSGPSGSAVVGM
+613 RISSEPGGSAVVGM

-652 LELDLPDGPLEVFAD
+652 LELDLPEGPLEVDAD

-675 ANLISNAHKYSPAT
+675 ANLISNAHKYSPAE

-698 DDGWAK
+698 DNGWAM

-780 DAAEDPGAG
+780 DGAEDPGPG
-789 GRDRAEDGP
+789 GRDRADDGQA
-798 AGGSGAR
+798 AGTRAR

-811 CRCS
+811 CRSS